1 MGLKVKTQV
10 LVLILLG
17 LGIYLVILS
26 IIVTWEDKV
35 LKDHFTLCVEDR
47 EKESDWKLGDCP
59 GRGGMG
65 WFSLISS
72 N

>member
-10 LVLILLG
+10 LALILPD

-47 EKESDWKLGDCP
+47 RKESDWKLCDWP
-59 GRGGMG
+59 GRGGAAF
-65 WFSLISS
+65 FSLF
-72 N
+72 